1 MAVAAY
7 AVSAYR
13 FFLKEY
19 GQVDMRRP
27 RAVSNGLFIAVAVSA
42 AAVFALVTAT
52 GPGAVETV
60 GGSPPSGRVAGPAS
74 PHGARDGVL
83 AARVAKPQRI
93 VSLNMCLDQ
102 LLIELVPKR
111 RMAAVSY
118 LAKDKTLTP
127 GTGRF
132 DGIPVVKG
140 EAEEVLHYDPD
151 LILVGEYTTPA
162 TVALLKRLGRNVAV
176 VPLASDFQ
184 TMRDTI
190 RDLASL
196 VGEETRGAEIVA
208 AFDARLAAIR
218 DARGPR
224 PTALA
229 YQVNSLVSGRH
240 SLLDAA
246 IEAAGF
252 RNLARSLPLG
262 PTGRLPLEKLIGNPP
277 DLVILANG
285 PDDFRTV
292 LADNLRHP
300 ALTQLLAERP
310 HAHLPMPLWMCA
322 TPDIADAVETLARA
336 HPHRQTAGHDG
347 DGATTSNLAGLRA
360 LPSMR
365 SADARP

>member
-1 MAVAAY
+1 MVTAVAAC

-13 FFLKEY
+13 FFCSECGK
-19 GQVDMRRP
+19 VDMRRP
-27 RAVSNGLFIAVAVSA
+27 RAVRNEVIIAVAVTV
-42 AAVFALVTAT
+42 AAVLALVMA
-52 GPGAVETV
+52 PGSDALE
-60 GGSPPSGRVAGPAS
+60 VAGTTTAN
-74 PHGARDGVL
+74 GRL
-83 AARVAKPQRI
+83 AAGESPQNTGDGPAATRRHKPQRI

-102 LLIELVPKR
+102 LLIELVPR
-111 RMAAVSY
+111 NRMSAVSY
-118 LAKDKTLTP
+118 LAKDKSLTP
-127 GTGRF
+127 HTERF

-140 EAEEVLHYDPD
+140 EAEEVLRFDPD

-176 VPLASDFQ
+176 VALASDFQ
-184 TMRDTI
+184 SMRDTI
-190 RDLASL
+190 RELAGL
-196 VGEETRGAEIVA
+196 VGEPERGAAIIA

-240 SLLDAA
+240 SLMDAA

-252 RNLARSLPLG
+252 RNLARTLPLG
-262 PTGRLPLEKLIGNPP
+262 SAGRLPLEKLISNPP

-300 ALTQLLAERP
+300 ALGALLKRRP

-322 TPDIADAVETLARA
+322 TPEIADAVEILARA
-336 HPHRQTAGHDG
+336 HPGRQLSARGAATALVEARDTAAAV
-347 DGATTSNLAGLRA
+347 GAR
-360 LPSMR
+360 R
-365 SADARP
+365 